1 MLMAKTF
8 KARYV
13 TEATGQTI
21 NNEINKATDFVSG
34 ANENATGVK
43 KPEASV
49 GENAVT
55 AVAAPSQ
62 SIVKAGAAES
72 SMPRNPTIDDATKVD
87 TTLKNDR
94 INSTRN
100 SSRTPFNAPITEAEN
115 IINGIN
121 IDSRIPGKFDNG
133 LTKRLKNVGLN
144 SGVSKTDLSISSNA
158 SKAGEKNVTTG
169 TKSSLG
175 LGRSD
180 ITRNAKD
187 GLKTAQSVPG
197 TSDIKKAMTESFI
210 SALFKINTLIEEY
223 TNNDVQQSGK
233 IPGNRDQTSKFQGVQ
248 PSFRPEAAGKQDE
261 RMNAVIDDKARI
273 RAANR
278 AATMPE
284 PDTDSAM
291 EKTGGIHMQRSSIVH
306 GADEQNAQTRAAA
319 EERRQ
324 AQAQEGP

>member
-1 MLMAKTF
+1 MAKTF

-34 ANENATGVK
+34 ANESATGVK
-43 KPEASV
+43 KPEAGV

-62 SIVKAGAAES
+62 SIVKAGAAEA

-94 INSTRN
+94 INSTKN

-144 SGVSKTDLSISSNA
+144 IGISKTDLSTAANA

-180 ITRNAKD
+180 TTRNAKD

-197 TSDIKKAMTESFI
+197 TNEIKKTMTTESFI
-210 SALFKINTLIEEY
+210 ASLLKINILIEEY

-248 PSFRPEAAGKQDE
+248 PGFHQKAAGEQDQ
-261 RMNAVIDDKARI
+261 RMNAVTDDKARI
-273 RAANR
+273 RAGNR

-324 AQAQEGP
+324 AQAQEGQ